1 MAKEA
6 ASKFVQAILND
17 EELRQRT
24 EKMKPEDAVPL
35 GKEMGYDF
43 TLEEFTDVMNEDRE
57 LYRELSPD
65 ELEAVA
71 GGDSKTRYSMGWYA
85 SGLGYNKKYQNSDAS
100 HKNKANFCNGDPN
113 GPRHQFVLSI
123 EDRAQF
129 FGAWT
134 NTYAVYK
141 CSLCN
146 YKTEIHIK
154 FGEGGEIIRVD

>member
-1 MAKEA
+1 MSKEA

-57 LYRELSPD
+57 LSPD

-71 GGDSKTRYSMGWYA
+71 GGDKKNVNQQKFIRKGVRKVQEEESEHCNNDFNAPLHIWIPTGHEEREVLWGIFGNYTK
-85 SGLGYNKKYQNSDAS
+85 GYN
-100 HKNKANFCNGDPN
+100 
-113 GPRHQFVLSI
+113 L
-123 EDRAQF
+123 
-129 FGAWT
+129 
-134 NTYAVYK
+134 YK
-141 CSLCN
+141 CALC
-146 YKTEIHIK
+146 
-154 FGEGGEIIRVD
+154 GETKEERV